1 MKRLQHFVN
10 LLFSPCFTRHLHA
23 SFSEGANYSQALR
36 VPQGLFLKHQAGRSP
51 PSKPA
56 LHFKHVFL
64 QPVAIGWRASLT
76 LGTVATSDSDV
87 ARQQVTLARH
97 VINSCIPYFESVH
110 MLPISNL
117 PQLLKTI
124 LAWLQRGFDATTT
137 WVTQLSWWKFFLFAA
152 LALIAGSI
160 LQDELFSSSPNEE
173 VVIKSHKRAS
183 KGTGETNI
191 LIDDTGIHFNP
202 RNSKNRRSS
211 TADATDAA
219 DAAEADEHANAVPP
233 EPPEPPAAPAK
244 PNYPVTTNASGEE
257 VHIELPPQIGE
268 ELSNAI
274 EEAVD
279 DAAEQKVSR
288 YHQQASTWFKSF
300 VSLLVLALFAMKAL
314 VGGKKRAEA
323 ETVTANEA
331 AERESMQRQLSEAKM
346 QMMQAQV
353 EPHFLFNTL
362 ASVEHL
368 IQVDP
373 PRAAKMQRS
382 LIQYLRAVL
391 PQMRDNALITN
402 LGREADMVQ
411 AYLNLL
417 KMRMEERLT
426 VDFQIPDGLRSA
438 AFPPMML
445 QSMVENA
452 IKHGLEVK
460 PEGGTL
466 RIVAEVA
473 HNKLRVTVTDDGL
486 GFGVVPSDGT
496 GLGLP
501 TIRERLKLLHGDQGS
516 LTITPNQPSGVCA
529 VIEVPYQ
536 LSK

>member
-1 MKRLQHFVN
+1 
-10 LLFSPCFTRHLHA
+10 
-23 SFSEGANYSQALR
+23 
-36 VPQGLFLKHQAGRSP
+36 
-51 PSKPA
+51 
-56 LHFKHVFL
+56 
-64 QPVAIGWRASLT
+64 
-76 LGTVATSDSDV
+76 
-87 ARQQVTLARH
+87 
-97 VINSCIPYFESVH
+97 
-110 MLPISNL
+110 MLPISDL

-124 LAWLQRGFDATTT
+124 LAWLQRAFDATTT

-183 KGTGETNI
+183 KGTGDTNI

-211 TADATDAA
+211 STADAASEPSDT
-219 DAAEADEHANAVPP
+219 AETDEHANTVPP
-233 EPPEPPAAPAK
+233 EPPEPPAAPAAPAK
-244 PNYPVTTNASGEE
+244 PSYPVTTNASGEE

-473 HNKLRVTVTDDGL
+473 HSKLRVAVTDDGL

>member
-1 MKRLQHFVN
+1 
-10 LLFSPCFTRHLHA
+10 
-23 SFSEGANYSQALR
+23 
-36 VPQGLFLKHQAGRSP
+36 
-51 PSKPA
+51 
-56 LHFKHVFL
+56 
-64 QPVAIGWRASLT
+64 
-76 LGTVATSDSDV
+76 
-87 ARQQVTLARH
+87 
-97 VINSCIPYFESVH
+97 

-211 TADATDAA
+211 TADAASDPA
-219 DAAEADEHANAVPP
+219 DATEADEHGNTVPP
-233 EPPEPPAAPAK
+233 EPPEPPVTPAVPAK
-244 PNYPVTTNASGEE
+244 PSYPVTTNASGEE

-473 HNKLRVTVTDDGL
+473 HSKLRVTVTDDGL
-486 GFGVVPSDGT
+486 GFGAVPSDGT

-501 TIRERLKLLHGDQGS
+501 TIRERLKLLHGDEGC

>member
-1 MKRLQHFVN
+1 MF
-10 LLFSPCFTRHLHA
+10 
-23 SFSEGANYSQALR
+23 
-36 VPQGLFLKHQAGRSP
+36 
-51 PSKPA
+51 
-56 LHFKHVFL
+56 
-64 QPVAIGWRASLT
+64 
-76 LGTVATSDSDV
+76 
-87 ARQQVTLARH
+87 
-97 VINSCIPYFESVH
+97 
-110 MLPISNL
+110 PISSL

-124 LAWLQRGFDATTT
+124 LAWLQKAFDATTT

-160 LQDELFSSSPNEE
+160 LQDELFSSSPDEE

-183 KGTGETNI
+183 KNTGETNI

-202 RNSKNRRSS
+202 RNNKNRRS
-211 TADATDAA
+211 TEAAGTDATPTDATP
-219 DAAEADEHANAVPP
+219 DSSDVPP
-233 EPPEPPAAPAK
+233 EEPAEPVAPATPATPATPAAPVK
-244 PNYPVTTNASGEE
+244 PSYPVTTNASGEE

-331 AERESMQRQLSEAKM
+331 AERASMQRQLSEAKM

-426 VDFQIPDGLRSA
+426 VDFQIPEGLRRA

-473 HNKLRVTVTDDGL
+473 HSKLRVIVTDDGL
-486 GFGVVPSDGT
+486 GFGAVPSDGT

>member
-1 MKRLQHFVN
+1 
-10 LLFSPCFTRHLHA
+10 
-23 SFSEGANYSQALR
+23 
-36 VPQGLFLKHQAGRSP
+36 
-51 PSKPA
+51 
-56 LHFKHVFL
+56 
-64 QPVAIGWRASLT
+64 
-76 LGTVATSDSDV
+76 
-87 ARQQVTLARH
+87 
-97 VINSCIPYFESVH
+97 
-110 MLPISNL
+110 MLPISSL
-117 PQLLKTI
+117 PELLKTI
-124 LAWLQRGFDATTT
+124 LAWLQRAFDATTT

-160 LQDELFSSSPNEE
+160 LQDELFSSSPDEE
-173 VVIKSHKRAS
+173 VVIKSHKRSS
-183 KGTGETNI
+183 KSSGETNI

-202 RNSKNRRSS
+202 RNNKNRRSS
-211 TADATDAA
+211 ATDAASEPA
-219 DAAEADEHANAVPP
+219 DAAEADAQAKAVPP

-473 HNKLRVTVTDDGL
+473 HSKLRVTVTDDGL

-501 TIRERLKLLHGDQGS
+501 TIRERLKLLHGDEGS